1 MNNILMKKITYFL
14 LTLVIFG
21 FSGTLTAQVNSVSEE
36 EYKAEIENFRVQKDL
51 QLKEGD
57 SSPLSDEQIENFQG
71 LSYFPIDFKYSLS
84 AQFVPDEQQREISLT
99 SSDGNKINLVKHG
112 TVNFELDGKSYSLTV
127 FRNNN
132 LPEMGSDK
140 NQLFIPFS
148 DNSTGSETNTEGRY
162 LLIDSVEEEGSINL
176 DFNKAMNPYSAYNS
190 SYISIIPPAEN
201 SLSTVV
207 ATGERKYEDR

>member
-1 MNNILMKKITYFL
+1 MKKITYLL
-14 LTLVIFG
+14 LTLVIIG
-21 FSGTLTAQVNSVSEE
+21 FSGTITAQVNSVSEE
-36 EYKAEIENFRVQKDL
+36 EYIAEIESFRVKKDL
-51 QLKEGD
+51 ELKEGD
-57 SSPLSDEQIENFQG
+57 SSPLSDEQVENFKG
-71 LSYFPIDFKYSLS
+71 LSYFPIDLKYRLS
-84 AQFVPDEQQREISLT
+84 AQFVPDGQQRQISLT
-99 SSDGNKINLVKHG
+99 SSDGNKVNFVKQG

-132 LPEMGSDK
+132 LPEIGNDK
-140 NQLFIPFS
+140 NQLFIPFT
-148 DNSTGSETNTEGRY
+148 DNSTGSETNAEGRY
-162 LLIDSVEEEGSINL
+162 LFIDSVEEEGSIIL